1 MPRHGKSWNNR
12 LAAANETLAREDS
25 RMRRLRA
32 QATEI
37 VASED
42 FERLREPLRSEVQR
56 AAMSQNG
63 RPWSNRV
70 DAVYEI
76 LDRYV

>member
-42 FERLREPLRSEVQR
+42 FERLREPLRSEVRR
-56 AAMSQNG
+56 AAMQQNG

>member
-12 LAAANETLAREDS
+12 LAAANEILAREDS

-56 AAMSQNG
+56 AAMLQNG
-63 RPWSNRV
+63 MPWSNRV